1 MAGPG
6 HFLTA
11 LKAFKTQNELHHCLA
26 THWKKDSVTF
36 LRLVKYL
43 MLKKDTIIVL
53 AFLIPKKVSI
63 TFLWLLKLLILKKG
77 CIIFLRFLK
86 FLILKK
92 DFVTSLRLLK
102 ALILKN
108 DSIPFLWL
116 LNFFIIAI
124 LQNAGEQPLLKV
136 AYHIIFTVNVVWVP
150 NFTALRIY
158 FLFGTKFSR
167 NEGIDTC
174 FDAEYVF
181 TLRLFWFSWWLLVGY
196 CLLPVG
202 YCSLLVVSAHYCS
215 LLLDLTF
222 SMNGKV
228 LVLRYWL

>member
-1 MAGPG
+1 MAGLG
-6 HFLTA
+6 HFLAA

-92 DFVTSLRLLK
+92 DFVTSVRLLK

-108 DSIPFLWL
+108 DSIPFLRL
-116 LNFFIIAI
+116 LKFFKIAI

-136 AYHIIFTVNVVWVP
+136 AYHIIFTVNEIDVAWVP
-150 NFTALRIY
+150 NFTVLEMY
-158 FLFGTKFSR
+158 FLFGTKCSR
-167 NEGIDTC
+167 YEG
-174 FDAEYVF
+174 
-181 TLRLFWFSWWLLVGY
+181 
-196 CLLPVG
+196 
-202 YCSLLVVSAHYCS
+202 
-215 LLLDLTF
+215 
-222 SMNGKV
+222 
-228 LVLRYWL
+228 